1 MRVTSDLKKFVDEL
15 LPAIVRDIKIGALIV
30 AGFLTLLA
38 ILLIADAIWRMFPS
52 H

>member
-1 MRVTSDLKKFVDEL
+1 MRATSDLKKFVDGL
-15 LPAIVRDIKIGALIV
+15 LSTIVRDVKIGALFI

-38 ILLIADAIWRMFPS
+38 ILLIADAIWRMFSS